1 MHKVCYCYNQQNRLK
16 TVTDWSN
23 RPTSFFYRADGLLE
37 KIVRPNNSTRELF
50 YDLAGQLTKIEER
63 KASGE
68 LHTFFSFGHD
78 AGGRVEWR
86 FELPRP
92 AVNAGEALAPMTY
105 DDDNRVAYLE
115 RASCH
120 A

>member
-1 MHKVCYCYNQQNRLK
+1 MSK
-16 TVTDWSN
+16 
-23 RPTSFFYRADGLLE
+23 ADGLLTNLTS
-37 KIVRPNNSTRELF
+37 PDSATSDMS
-50 YDLAGQLTKIEER
+50 YDLVGQLLNIEER